1 MSSVR
6 LDMSRLPLSLKREHM
21 LISVQ
26 FLSRDNPA
34 SVKFIAG
41 SMKAMRKKQI
51 TKSQFMTCL
60 QTHFG
65 QTLIDHAFSVSSSAI
80 TKKLMENHV
89 LVDLTEND
97 TRNSVC
103 HACLSYEAQLTCELC
118 DDIRF
123 CLGCADYGPC
133 STCVPECE

>member
-1 MSSVR
+1 MSTVR
-6 LDMSRLPLSLKREHM
+6 LDMSRLSLSLKKEHM

-26 FLSRDNPA
+26 FLSRDSPA
-34 SVKFIAG
+34 SMKFIAG
-41 SMKAMRKKQI
+41 SMKSMQKKQI
-51 TKSQFMTCL
+51 TKSQFMTCML
-60 QTHFG
+60 THFG

-89 LVDLTEND
+89 LIDLAEND
-97 TRNSVC
+97 TGVRAC

-123 CLGCADYGPC
+123 CLRCADYGPC
-133 STCVPECE
+133 QACVPECE